1 MGQYSGWTDLKHTP
15 DISDPG
21 AIHGHLY
28 DALVCTRKVAVVAIL
43 KLEALVT
50 VPASIPLVTCLS
62 FSVLNDIG
70 RLLAMDTGNLNYSH
84 KELKRQEYIR
94 STALMHHPLLVQE
107 GQLSHGRSIV
117 LSGNGKAGWVSRLT
131 VKNLFA
137 LSKTCQ

>member
-1 MGQYSGWTDLKHTP
+1 MGQYSGCADLKDTP

-62 FSVLNDIG
+62 FSVLNDID
-70 RLLAMDTGNLNYSH
+70 RLLTMDTGNLNYSH

-94 STALMHHPLLVQE
+94 STALMHH
-107 GQLSHGRSIV
+107 H
-117 LSGNGKAGWVSRLT
+117 
-131 VKNLFA
+131 KN
-137 LSKTCQ
+137 TTRT